1 MNVKLIDNRTMSWH
15 YASEL
20 LPLGEKL
27 EIFPKFFRFFLQS
40 NNILLIFMTI
50 RHEVIQYILLFPAFH
65 PYNQHTDAYQ

>member
-27 EIFPKFFRFFLQS
+27 EIFPKS

-50 RHEVIQYILLFPAFH
+50 RHEIIQYILLFPAFH